1 MHHKPH
7 VRLRQIVE
15 VQMIKMTASAIA
27 LAMMTTGA
35 LAQQTTTNPPV
46 PSSQNSGAG
55 ISGAPGNKNGPAAQQ
70 PGTVGSATNNQTDRT
85 VKDQDAA
92 GIKGQP
98 GNKNGPPA
106 KTPSR

>member
-1 MHHKPH
+1 MHGKPH
-7 VRLRQIVE
+7 VRLRQMVE
-15 VQMIKMTASAIA
+15 MQMIKMTASAVA
-27 LAMMTTGA
+27 LAMISTAA
-35 LAQQTTTNPPV
+35 LAQQTKTNPPV

-55 ISGAPGNKNGPAAQQ
+55 ISGAPGNKNGPAAGQ
-70 PGTVGSATNNQTDRT
+70 PGTVGSSTSSQTDRS

-106 KTPSR
+106 KKP